1 MLPLQSYP
9 LQLAVLSSG
18 SKGNCTWVGDHRN
31 GVLVDC
37 GPSSKRIFE
46 LMESVGLGE
55 APIDAVLITHE
66 HSDHVG
72 AARILHNKLK
82 KRTGRSV
89 PFFMT
94 KGTLDGCKEQ
104 CIPANVQLVTAGEP
118 FRHGPFTSEAFSIP
132 HDVRDPVAY
141 RIERGPCAAAVLT
154 DLGRPTA
161 LVAEKIREVDLLV
174 LETNHDEQM
183 LFEGPYPWE
192 LKQRIRSNHGH
203 LSNRQSARLLSMA
216 ITPRL
221 KHVVLAHLSEEN
233 NTPELARE
241 AIQQV
246 VGDQPVTISV
256 GKQLCAMG
264 PYEVRAAMNHA

>member
-1 MLPLQSYP
+1 M
-9 LQLAVLSSG
+9 
-18 SKGNCTWVGDHRN
+18 
-31 GVLVDC
+31 DC

-94 KGTLDGCKEQ
+94 KGTFDGCKEQ
-104 CIPANVQLVTAGEP
+104 CIPANVELVTAGVP
-118 FRHGPFTSEAFSIP
+118 FRQGPFTIEAFSIP

-141 RIERGPCAAAVLT
+141 RIERGACAAAVLT

-183 LFEGPYPWE
+183 LFDGPYPWE

-216 ITPRL
+216 LTPRL

-233 NTPELARE
+233 NTPELARK

-246 VGDQPVTISV
+246 VGTQPVTITV

>member
-1 MLPLQSYP
+1 
-9 LQLAVLSSG
+9 
-18 SKGNCTWVGDHRN
+18 
-31 GVLVDC
+31 
-37 GPSSKRIFE
+37 
-46 LMESVGLGE
+46 
-55 APIDAVLITHE
+55 
-66 HSDHVG
+66 
-72 AARILHNKLK
+72 
-82 KRTGRSV
+82 
-89 PFFMT
+89 
-94 KGTLDGCKEQ
+94 
-104 CIPANVQLVTAGEP
+104 
-118 FRHGPFTSEAFSIP
+118 FSIP

-154 DLGRPTA
+154 DLGRPTE

-183 LFEGPYPWE
+183 LFDGPYPWE

-233 NTPELARE
+233 NTPELAKR

-246 VGDQPVTISV
+246 VGDQAVTITV